1 MNEYDIILRPII
13 TEKSTLIKETETST
27 SSSLRSAN
35 KIEIRKAVEKLFK
48 VKVIDVHVQNM
59 EGKKK
64 RLGRYAGKRS
74 DWKKAIVKLG
84 PKDKITILRVRNGRE
99 RI

>member
-13 TEKSTLIKETETST
+13 TEKSTFVKETGNQYVFEV
-27 SSSLRSAN
+27 LRSAN

-48 VKVIDVHVQNM
+48 VKVIDVHVSNM

-74 DWKKAIVKLG
+74 DWKKAIVKLS
-84 PKDKITILRVRNGRE
+84 PKDKITIFEGA
-99 RI
+99 

>member
-13 TEKSTLIKETETST
+13 TEKSTLVKDTGNQYVFEVA
-27 SSSLRSAN
+27 RSAN

-48 VKVIDVHVQNM
+48 VKVVDVHVSNM

-64 RLGRYAGKRS
+64 RLGRFQGKRS
-74 DWKKAIVKLG
+74 DWKKATVKLS
-84 PKDKITILRVRNGRE
+84 PKDKITIFEGA
-99 RI
+99 